1 MTQPSGLKVTQQ
13 GSVTLVAF
21 GEASILDMFTIQKI
35 GRELYDL
42 LESQGHKRVVLDFG
56 DVRFLS
62 SQALGVLL
70 TLRKKA
76 DKAAAQVAV
85 SGVKP
90 ELERV
95 FRITNLDKMFQFF
108 KTSAEAVAGLSQ

>member
-1 MTQPSGLKVTQQ
+1 MTQPSGLKVMQQ
-13 GSVTLVAF
+13 GGVTLVAF
-21 GEASILDMFTIQKI
+21 GDASILDMFTIQKI

-42 LESQGHKRVVLDFG
+42 LENQGHKRVVLDFG

-76 DKAAAQVAV
+76 DKAVRK
-85 SGVKP
+85 SEK
-90 ELERV
+90 R
-95 FRITNLDKMFQFF
+95 
-108 KTSAEAVAGLSQ
+108 AVA